1 VLWQAMDA
9 PTRQTPL
16 SSIGQHQES
25 PMSITL
31 CRSLRLMGRQLT
43 RSLLVLLI
51 TAALLA
57 ACGGSEAPLPSPPPV
72 ATYTVSTAAG
82 GGGAIT
88 PASASAQ
95 AGANASFSLVP
106 DAGFEL
112 VGASGCNGTLDAAAG
127 TYTTGGVTADCTVT
141 VQFAALP
148 AATAQVTGVA
158 LDTAGRSLAGVQAY
172 NADGVLAT
180 SDAQGRLSFD
190 LPPSAAGAVRLRK
203 AGYTRQTVMLDVVN
217 AKASFVGTL
226 GRRNAPVTINID
238 TNVADLLGGSGA
250 RVTLSPGTVV
260 DAQGNPVTGDFQV
273 TVTPVDVSDSATR
286 QAFPG
291 SYAALDMAGE
301 PVPILMPYGTMEVL
315 LTRGDEALN
324 LSPGA
329 VAAIE
334 IPIYVTQYN
343 DGTPIAVGDT
353 GGEVWSLTEDTG
365 LWQLEGTGVVVA
377 AERSPTG
384 LALRTQV
391 SHFSWYNFDYQ
402 DRVRE
407 PDGTLS
413 SGCRVPV
420 TMINLPPGAQVVG
433 DLSLIG
439 DVDGP
444 EWEDT
449 FLLELNERE
458 SIRIPRSRQ
467 VRIFAT
473 AYVIGPSGT
482 SVYFAGADFSCGD
495 VDAGI
500 TLNFNG
506 PAAPVIQYYDASIHP
521 VFALDAN
528 GLNEVVANRAEA
540 RWTVVG
546 QTFLNLIEP
555 ELPLNRPLNVAHGSL
570 DIALFEPADPA
581 SDRFNFKLVAGNDA
595 GAVELQESLAYI
607 TASPPV
613 LSGFG
618 YTFVLSQPL
627 QMYWAVEGEDEV
639 TVGYVPIGAP
649 PTPMTVLATFGSGAL
664 SSFSLPA
671 NALPNQGVGYE
682 IVVEFKNRYG
692 SIYRQFTFGECFQN
706 ADGTCADTD

>member
-1 VLWQAMDA
+1 MDA

-16 SSIGQHQES
+16 SSIGQLQES

-31 CRSLRLMGRQLT
+31 CRSLRCMGRQLI
-43 RSLLVLLI
+43 RSLLVLLS

-57 ACGGSEAPLPSPPPV
+57 ACGGGEAPLPV
-72 ATYTVSTAAG
+72 TTYTVSTAAG
-82 GGGAIT
+82 SGGAIT
-88 PASASAQ
+88 PASATAQ

-112 VGASGCNGTLDAAAG
+112 VGASGCKGTLDAVAG
-127 TYTTGGVTADCTVT
+127 IYVTGAVTADCTVT

-148 AATAQVTGVA
+148 AATVQVTGVA

-190 LPPSAAGAVRLRK
+190 LPPGATGAVRLRK
-203 AGYTRQTVMLDVVN
+203 AGYTRQTVVLDAVN
-217 AKASFVGTL
+217 TEARFVGTL
-226 GRRNAPVTINID
+226 GRRNAPVTVNID
-238 TNVADLLGGSGA
+238 TNVADLLDGSGA

-273 TVTPVDVSDSATR
+273 TVTPVDVSDRAAR
-286 QAFPG
+286 RAFPG

-324 LSPGA
+324 LAPGA

-334 IPIYVTQYN
+334 IPIYVTLHN
-343 DGTPIAVGDT
+343 DGTPIAEGDT
-353 GGEVWSLTEDTG
+353 GGEVWSLTETTG
-365 LWQLEGTGVVVA
+365 LWQLEGTGYVVA
-377 AERSPTG
+377 AKRSPTG

-420 TMINLPPGAQVVG
+420 TMINLPQGAQVVG
-433 DLSLIG
+433 DLSLLD

-444 EWEDT
+444 EWEDN
-449 FLLELNERE
+449 FSLELNARE

-467 VRIFAT
+467 VRLFAT
-473 AYVIGPSGT
+473 AYVIGPGGT
-482 SVYFAGADFSCGD
+482 SVYFAGADFSCSD

-555 ELPLNRPLNVAHGSL
+555 ELPLNQPLIVARGSL
-570 DIALFEPADPA
+570 EIALVEPADPA
-581 SDRFNFKLVAGNDA
+581 SDRFNFKLVAGNDS
-595 GAVELQESLAYI
+595 GTVELQESLAYI

-639 TVGYVPIGAP
+639 RVGFVPIGAP
-649 PTPMTVLATFGSGAL
+649 PTSMTVMATFGSGAL

-671 NALPNQGVGYE
+671 NALPNQGIGYE

-692 SIYRQFTFGECFQN
+692 SIYRQFTFGQCFQN
-706 ADGTCADTD
+706 ADGTCAGTD